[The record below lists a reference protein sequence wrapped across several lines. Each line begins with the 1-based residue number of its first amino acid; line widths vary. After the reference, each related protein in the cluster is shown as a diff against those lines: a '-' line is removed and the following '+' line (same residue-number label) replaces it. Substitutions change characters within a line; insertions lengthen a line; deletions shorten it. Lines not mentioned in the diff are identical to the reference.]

1 MKLWKYSGT
10 FLTATGIIHTIYA
23 LFIGKDA
30 FSEMLRN
37 GLVNSIGENYSQGF
51 AFWFLIC
58 GVILILLGQ
67 TLQYY
72 IKKEQKPAPVFLGYS
87 ILLLTVIG
95 CIIEPV
101 SGFWLFLPQ
110 AILLFI
116 QIKNKVV
123 ISFEFEKLVT
133 YHQTYRIL
141 IFIYMTPRQHPH
153 SKLIAVLLS
162 CSNNSLASLYS
173 SMFPVW

>member
-72 IKKEQKPAPVFLGYS
+72 IRKERKNLHFHS
-87 ILLLTVIG
+87 LLICVHRENLHMQ
-95 CIIEPV
+95 
-101 SGFWLFLPQ
+101 LF
-110 AILLFI
+110 
-116 QIKNKVV
+116 
-123 ISFEFEKLVT
+123 
-133 YHQTYRIL
+133 Y
-141 IFIYMTPRQHPH
+141 
-153 SKLIAVLLS
+153 LS
-162 CSNNSLASLYS
+162 DL
-173 SMFPVW
+173 

>member
-72 IKKEQKPAPVFLGYS
+72 IRKEQKPAPVFLGYS
-87 ILLLTVIG
+87 ILLLTLSVVLLNLP
-95 CIIEPV
+95 PV
-101 SGFWLFLPQ
+101 SGSFCRKQL
-110 AILLFI
+110 LLFI
-116 QIKNKVV
+116 QIKK
-123 ISFEFEKLVT
+123 EDCD
-133 YHQTYRIL
+133 IL
-141 IFIYMTPRQHPH
+141 QF
-153 SKLIAVLLS
+153 
-162 CSNNSLASLYS
+162 
-173 SMFPVW
+173 

>member
-58 GVILILLGQ
+58 GVILILLWH
-67 TLQYY
+67 
-72 IKKEQKPAPVFLGYS
+72 S
-87 ILLLTVIG
+87 N
-95 CIIEPV
+95 II
-101 SGFWLFLPQ
+101 SK
-110 AILLFI
+110 
-116 QIKNKVV
+116 KNKN
-123 ISFEFEKLVT
+123 
-133 YHQTYRIL
+133 R
-141 IFIYMTPRQHPH
+141 HP
-153 SKLIAVLLS
+153 
-162 CSNNSLASLYS
+162 Y
-173 SMFPVW
+173 F

>member
-37 GLVNSIGENYSQGF
+37 GLVNSIGENYSQSF

-58 GVILILLGQ
+58 GVILILWGQ

-72 IKKEQKPAPVFLGYS
+72 IRKEQKPAPVFLGYS
-87 ILLLTVIG
+87 ILLLTIIG
-95 CIIEPV
+95 CIIEPA

-110 AILLFI
+110 AIIIIYSNKLQKLKIRYINTYLTENYYFVVKYKYKSLLVFI
-116 QIKNKVV
+116 IA
-123 ISFEFEKLVT
+123 
-133 YHQTYRIL
+133 
-141 IFIYMTPRQHPH
+141 
-153 SKLIAVLLS
+153 SKCVLS
-162 CSNNSLASLYS
+162 I
-173 SMFPVW
+173 P

>member
-58 GVILILLGQ
+58 GVILTFWG
-67 TLQYY
+67 
-72 IKKEQKPAPVFLGYS
+72 KRFN
-87 ILLLTVIG
+87 
-95 CIIEPV
+95 IISE
-101 SGFWLFLPQ
+101 
-110 AILLFI
+110 
-116 QIKNKVV
+116 KNKN
-123 ISFEFEKLVT
+123 
-133 YHQTYRIL
+133 R
-141 IFIYMTPRQHPH
+141 HP
-153 SKLIAVLLS
+153 
-162 CSNNSLASLYS
+162 Y
-173 SMFPVW
+173 F

>member
-58 GVILILLGQ
+58 GVILILLG
-67 TLQYY
+67 
-72 IKKEQKPAPVFLGYS
+72 KRFN
-87 ILLLTVIG
+87 
-95 CIIEPV
+95 IISE
-101 SGFWLFLPQ
+101 
-110 AILLFI
+110 
-116 QIKNKVV
+116 KNKN
-123 ISFEFEKLVT
+123 
-133 YHQTYRIL
+133 R
-141 IFIYMTPRQHPH
+141 HP
-153 SKLIAVLLS
+153 
-162 CSNNSLASLYS
+162 Y
-173 SMFPVW
+173 F